1 MMSHHL
7 DYTLGVLQ
15 LVLLPLSLLV
25 VIVGCQ
31 AFHGI
36 HPQGNHPV
44 DLGLHLLL
52 VGYGVRKVRVNE
64 LLHPQISPNA
74 NADSNKAKPED
85 RLPLPGW
92 SFNLHQGLA
101 EACSIKSLLLFLGQ
115 FLPVTFLLLSKSCN
129 LSNIFLKSDCWKWS
143 HHAVNISCL
152 AVSTKTYHFSLANI
166 HLGLGKWD
174 TNMSTHR
181 SGGQLGHHGQGLRHE
196 DTVLTNKASHV

>member
-44 DLGLHLLL
+44 DLGLHLL
-52 VGYGVRKVRVNE
+52 GYGVRQFRVNE

-74 NADSNKAKPED
+74 NADSNKAKPKD
-85 RLPLPGW
+85 RLPV
-92 SFNLHQGLA
+92 
-101 EACSIKSLLLFLGQ
+101 
-115 FLPVTFLLLSKSCN
+115 PVLLLSKSCN

-143 HHAVNISCL
+143 HHAVNISGL

-166 HLGLGKWD
+166 HLGLG
-174 TNMSTHR
+174 
-181 SGGQLGHHGQGLRHE
+181 
-196 DTVLTNKASHV
+196 